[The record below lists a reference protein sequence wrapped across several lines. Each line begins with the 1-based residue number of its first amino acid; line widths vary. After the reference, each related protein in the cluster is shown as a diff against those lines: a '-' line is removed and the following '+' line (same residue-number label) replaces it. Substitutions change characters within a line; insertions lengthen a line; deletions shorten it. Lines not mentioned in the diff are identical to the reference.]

1 MKSLTE
7 LRNIELELDRFRA
20 RTIAAA
26 AFVLIAFALLV
37 SRWVVLQVVRH
48 DDLAAQAEANRI
60 GVVPIVPNRGLI
72 VDRNG
77 IVLATNY
84 PAYTLEIS
92 PTRVEGGNAALDPLI
107 DELAKVVEVGVRDR
121 KRFKRLLEETKGFDS
136 LPLRTKLSDEE
147 VARFMAQ
154 RFR

>member
-1 MKSLTE
+1 MKSLSE
-7 LRNIELELDRFRA
+7 LRNIELELDRFRT

-26 AFVLIAFALLV
+26 VFVVLAFGLLV
-37 SRWVVLQVVRH
+37 TRLLVLQVVRH

-84 PAYTLEIS
+84 PAYTLEITPS
-92 PTRVEGGNAALDPLI
+92 KVSDVEATI
-107 DELAKVVEVGVRDR
+107 DALAKVIEVTPRDR
-121 KRFKRLLEETKGFDS
+121 RRF
-136 LPLRTKLSDEE
+136 
-147 VARFMAQ
+147 Q
-154 RFR
+154 RHGRNA